1 MARSLCDDVLAAFAR
16 ACRERE
22 FDVAEYL
29 LCAIEAIALQSHDFE
44 QLDVAYA
51 LLGQQCDWPQA
62 QCTKP

>member
-1 MARSLCDDVLAAFAR
+1 MTRSLRDDVLAAFAR

-22 FDVAEYL
+22 FEVAEHL

-51 LLGQQCDWPQA
+51 LLGQQCGGPHV
-62 QCTKP
+62 QCAKP